1 MNYQYLMDSSASQL
15 GVFGPTEILRS
26 YDTYQFNNYSRYLRS
41 YDTYQFNN
49 YSRYNAAQFD
59 GHHKAEVRTTLPLS
73 STP

>member
-26 YDTYQFNNYSRYLRS
+26 YDTYPFNNSRY
-41 YDTYQFNN
+41 D
-49 YSRYNAAQFD
+49 AALFD
-59 GHHKAEVRTTLPLS
+59 EHHKAEVRATLPLS

>member
-1 MNYQYLMDSSASQL
+1 MNYQYLMDSSANQL

-26 YDTYQFNNYSRYLRS
+26 YDTC
-41 YDTYQFNN
+41 QFNN

-59 GHHKAEVRTTLPLS
+59 GHHKAEVRATLPLS

>member
-1 MNYQYLMDSSASQL
+1 MTYQYLMDSSASQL
-15 GVFGPTEILRS
+15 GVFGPTEI
-26 YDTYQFNNYSRYLRS
+26 LRS

>member
-26 YDTYQFNNYSRYLRS
+26 YDTYQFNNYSRY
-41 YDTYQFNN
+41 
-49 YSRYNAAQFD
+49 NAAQFD
-59 GHHKAEVRTTLPLS
+59 GHHKAGVCAPLPLS